1 MAGDPSS
8 TPRAAAGGP
17 KTILVADDDAEVR
30 ELVAEC
36 LAREGY
42 EVLQAANG
50 LETLLHVKR
59 ARPAAV
65 VLDLGMPR
73 LGGLDA
79 LRRIA
84 AFDPAI
90 AVVVVT
96 GEPDPEVHRKALAL
110 GARAVLAKPMA
121 LPALLAALGATP
133 AGAAARVEEHEAAA
147 RPGAEHRATATQ
159 VLIVDDD
166 ADVRATLEEHLT
178 RRGYHVRSVAD
189 GAAAVRAIVE
199 NPPAVVL
206 LDIRMPGLS
215 GLEALQ
221 TIRAVA
227 PECLVIMV
235 SGEADLEVARRAL
248 AHGAFD
254 YVGKP
259 VDFAYLAQS
268 LEAALM
274 MKRLEQP

>member
-1 MAGDPSS
+1 MSAESA
-8 TPRAAAGGP
+8 RRV
-17 KTILVADDDAEVR
+17 LVADDDAAVR
-30 ELVAEC
+30 ELVAEN

-50 LETLLHVKR
+50 LETLRHVKR

-79 LRRIA
+79 LRLIS

-96 GEPDPEVHRKALAL
+96 GETDPEIHRKALAL
-110 GARAVLAKPMA
+110 GARAVHVKRMTPPAL
-121 LPALLAALGATP
+121 LPALGAS
-133 AGAAARVEEHEAAA
+133 AGAAAVAEEPEAAA
-147 RPGAEHRATATQ
+147 RPGSEPRAAATP
-159 VLIVDDD
+159 VLVVDDD
-166 ADVRATLEEHLT
+166 PEVRATLEEFLAG
-178 RRGYHVRSVAD
+178 RGYQVRSVAD
-189 GAAAVRAIVE
+189 GAAAVRAIVKE
-199 NPPAVVL
+199 APAVVL

-235 SGEADLEVARRAL
+235 SGEADLEVARSAL
-248 AHGAFD
+248 AHGAYD

-259 VDFAYLAQS
+259 VDFEYLAQS
-268 LEAALM
+268 LQTALM
-274 MKRLEQP
+274 MKRLAQP

>member
-1 MAGDPSS
+1 MRAGDPSS

-30 ELVAEC
+30 QLVAEF

-79 LRRIA
+79 LRRIS

-90 AVVVVT
+90 TVVVVT
-96 GEPDPEVHRKALAL
+96 GETDPEVHRKALAL
-110 GARAVLAKPMA
+110 GARAVLAKPIA
-121 LPALLAALGATP
+121 LPALLAALSATP
-133 AGAAARVEEHEAAA
+133 ARAAAAEEHEAAA
-147 RPGAEHRATATQ
+147 RPGAEHRATATP

-268 LEAALM
+268 LEAAIT
-274 MKRLEQP
+274 MKGLKQL